1 MASHAPSLYAA
12 TANQFPQQS
21 PLAGDTW
28 ADVVVVGG
36 GLTGLSTAL
45 AAAEAGHKV
54 VLLEAQRIGWGASGR
69 NGGQLIP
76 GLRKGAVELVAMFGE
91 EKARDLLTL
100 ANSAGGKVRDLIAH
114 HAIQCDL
121 RDGHFYAAVKPSH
134 LRHMEEEH
142 RLLERLLGY
151 EGGSMVAKGE
161 VADHVA
167 TDAYVGG
174 YYDRNGGHIH
184 PLNYALGLAQA
195 AVDAGVHIHEQTA
208 ALEMDHGRPVRVKT
222 ERGTVYASHGVLAC
236 DAFMYSIEP
245 KLARMT
251 MPVANYQVA
260 TEVLGHDRIAQMFPS
275 GAAVADS
282 RFVLNYYRPSGD
294 HRLIFSGGE
303 KYTPTPPADIEA
315 FVRPHLESVFPQLR
329 GVGVDFAWGGIVG
342 VTMNRLPQFGRI
354 GNSYYAHGWSGHG
367 LMLTTLAG
375 DMIVQAMHGGAA
387 NFDLFASLPAKPF
400 PGGRLLRY
408 PLYVA
413 AMLSFALRDRL

>member
-1 MASHAPSLYAA
+1 MEAHAPSLYAA
-12 TANQFPQQS
+12 TANDFPEQP

-36 GLTGLSTAL
+36 GLTGLSAAL

-54 VLLEAQRIGWGASGR
+54 MLLEANRIGWGASGR
-69 NGGQLIP
+69 NGGQMIP
-76 GLRKGAVELVAMFGE
+76 GLRKGAVELAQMLGAD
-91 EKARDLLTL
+91 KARELLSL
-100 ANSAGGKVRDLIAH
+100 ANSAGDKVRARIAKH
-114 HAIQCDL
+114 NIQCDL

-134 LRHMEEEH
+134 LRHMEEELA
-142 RLLERLLGY
+142 LLEDWYGDQNG
-151 EGGSMVAKGE
+151 EMIAKGD

-174 YYDRNGGHIH
+174 YYDRSGGHIH

-195 AVDAGVHIHEQTA
+195 AVDAGVHIHEHTPV
-208 ALEMDHGRPVRVKT
+208 LEMDHGRPVRAIT
-222 ERGTVYASHGVLAC
+222 DQGTVFASHGVIAC
-236 DAFMYSIEP
+236 DAFMHSIAP

-260 TEVLGHDRIAQMFPS
+260 TEVLGPERITDLFPS

-303 KYTPTPPADIEA
+303 KYTPTPPRDIDA
-315 FVRPHLESVFPQLR
+315 FVRPHLEGVFPQLS
-329 GVGVDFAWGGIVG
+329 GVGIDYRWGGLVG

-354 GNSYYAHGWSGHG
+354 GNSFYAHGWSGHG
-367 LMLTTLAG
+367 LLLTTLAG
-375 DMIVQAMHGGAA
+375 EVIAQAMHGGAA
-387 NFDLFASLPAKPF
+387 NFDLLASIPARPF

>member
-1 MASHAPSLYAA
+1 MQAHAPSLYAA
-12 TANQFPQQS
+12 TANPFPEQP
-21 PLAGDTW
+21 PLPGDTW

-36 GLTGLSTAL
+36 GFTGLSAAL
-45 AAAEAGHKV
+45 HAAEAGHKV
-54 VLLEAQRIGWGASGR
+54 VLLEAERIGWGASGR
-69 NGGQLIP
+69 NGGQLIA
-76 GLRKGAVELVAMFGE
+76 GLRKGAVELVQMFG
-91 EKARDLLTL
+91 ADRATDLLQL
-100 ANSAGGKVRDLIAH
+100 AYSAGEKVRALINR

-134 LRHMEEEH
+134 LRHMEAEAA
-142 RLLERLLGY
+142 LLQELIGD
-151 EGGSMVAKGE
+151 GGGEMVPAAK

-167 TDAYVGG
+167 SGAYVGG
-174 YYDRNGGHIH
+174 YYDRAGGHFH
-184 PLNYALGLAQA
+184 PLNYALGLAKA
-195 AVDAGVHIHEQTA
+195 AVAAGVHIYEHTP
-208 ALEMDHGRPVRVKT
+208 ALEVDHGQPVRVVT
-222 ERGTVYASHGVLAC
+222 DRGTIYGSHGVLAC
-236 DAFMYSIEP
+236 DAFMSSIEP

-260 TEVLGHDRIAQMFPS
+260 TEVLGPARIAELFPS

-303 KYTPTPPADIEA
+303 KYTPTPPRDVEA
-315 FVRPHLESVFPQLR
+315 FVRPHLERVFPQLR
-329 GVGVDFAWGGIVG
+329 GVGIDYSWGGIVG
-342 VTMNRLPQFGRI
+342 VTMSRLPQFGRI

-367 LMLTTLAG
+367 ALLTTLAG
-375 DMIVQAMHGGAA
+375 EVIALAMHGGAA
-387 NFDLFASLPAKPF
+387 KFDTFASIPARPF